1 VETAVNRPIRIAH
14 VTTIDLTL
22 RVLLLAQLRRLRDEG
37 FDVYGISAPG
47 PWAAE
52 LESDGITHIPWTRAT
67 RSWHPRADA
76 LAFAELFRIFRR
88 HRFDLV
94 HLHNPK
100 PGIMGRLAGRLAG
113 VPCVVSTCHGFY
125 ATPDDPL
132 LKRTVVLALEWVA
145 ARCSDLD
152 LYQSGEDL
160 AWARR
165 TGVARSNRS
174 ELLGNGTDLTR
185 FDPSRVSTERLSQL
199 RTSLGIPAGAPV
211 VGTVGRLVAEK
222 GLREFCDA
230 ARKVRERLPEAV
242 FLVVGDHDP
251 DKADS
256 LPAEALKQASK
267 DVSFIGWREDLPD
280 VIALMDVFVLA
291 SWREGMPRS
300 AIEAAAMGKPLVLTN
315 IRGCREVARDGHE
328 GILVSVRNPSAL
340 AAAVSRLLEDPA
352 LRTELGRAAR
362 DRALRLF
369 DENRVATIV
378 ADRSTALLA
387 ATGLQIGGLPSIAPG
402 VPLPRERQA

>member
-1 VETAVNRPIRIAH
+1 MTRTLRIAH

-52 LESDGITHIPWTRAT
+52 LESEGITHIPWLHAT
-67 RSWHPRADA
+67 RSWHPKADA
-76 LAFAELFRIFRR
+76 IALAELLRIFRR

-100 PGIMGRLAGRLAG
+100 PGIMGRVAARLAG
-113 VPCVVSTCHGFY
+113 VPCVMSTCHGFY
-125 ATPDDPL
+125 ATPDDPA
-132 LKRTVVLALEWVA
+132 LKRSVVLALEWIA

-152 LYQSGEDL
+152 LYQSAEDL

-165 TGVARSNRS
+165 IRVARGARS

-185 FDPSRVSTERLSQL
+185 FDPSRVSTQRVTRL
-199 RTSLGIPAGAPV
+199 RAELGIPERSLV

-222 GLREFCDA
+222 GLREFCIA
-230 ARKVRERLPEAV
+230 ARKVRERVPEAE
-242 FLVVGDHDP
+242 FLVVGDPDP
-251 DKADS
+251 DKSDS
-256 LPAEALKQASK
+256 LSAEDLRQAAR

-280 VIALMDVFVLA
+280 VFALMDVFVLA

-300 AIEAAAMGKPLVLTN
+300 AIEAAAMGKALVLTD
-315 IRGCREVARDGHE
+315 IRGCREVVRDGHD
-328 GILVSVRNPSAL
+328 GLLIPVREPDAL
-340 AAAVSRLLEDPA
+340 SAAVIRLLEEPT
-352 LRTELGRAAR
+352 LRAELGQAAR
-362 DRALRLF
+362 VRALDLF
-369 DENRVATIV
+369 DEKRVATVV
-378 ADRSTALLA
+378 ANRSTALLA
-387 ATGLQIGGLPSIAPG
+387 AKGMRPDRREDRDREVGKHDEG
-402 VPLPRERQA
+402 VPL